1 MVLNVWAHV
10 MVDETV
16 YESAEETVNH
26 GANMVSESAEA
37 AGGDAAEGDGGAGLA
52 EGDGGAGLTDED
64 ESDPTVPFEHGD
76 PVGNFHLHMY
86 AVPPPPPGYKAPP
99 IALRGAGKGHKAPM
113 MVLDGAG
120 KGGKAA
126 PVMLDGAGRGG
137 KEAPVMLDGA
147 SKGGKAAPKQRYFI
161 HKGAK
166 APSVAL
172 DGVSTGSSSS
182 ASERSLA
189 STHEKA
195 PESNQKG
202 KGCKGKDVERLPQ
215 WVLLKDSMLPAHPD
229 HESDAEALDP
239 IEEEEEG
246 EEPLSVPSSFTG

>member
-1 MVLNVWAHV
+1 MF
-10 MVDETV
+10 DETV

-99 IALRGAGKGHKAPM
+99 IALMMVLDGAGKGGKAAPVM
-113 MVLDGAG
+113 LDGAG

-189 STHEKA
+189 STREKA

-215 WVLLKDSMLPAHPD
+215 WVLLKDGMLPAHPD
-229 HESDAEALDP
+229 HESDAESLDP
-239 IEEEEEG
+239 IEEEEG
-246 EEPLSVPSSFTG
+246 EEQLSVPVSQDEPGAV

>member
-1 MVLNVWAHV
+1 MF
-10 MVDETV
+10 DETV

-99 IALRGAGKGHKAPM
+99 IALMMAPM

-126 PVMLDGAGRGG
+126 PVMLDGAGKGG
-137 KEAPVMLDGA
+137 KAAPVMLDGA
-147 SKGGKAAPKQRYFI
+147 SKGGKAAPAMLDGAGKDS
-161 HKGAK
+161 KGAK

-172 DGVSTGSSSS
+172 DGVSTGSSGS

-215 WVLLKDSMLPAHPD
+215 WILLKDGMLPAHPD
-229 HESDAEALDP
+229 HESDAESSDP
-239 IEEEEEG
+239 IEEEEG
-246 EEPLSVPSSFTG
+246 EEQLSVPSSFTG

>member
-1 MVLNVWAHV
+1 MF
-10 MVDETV
+10 DETV

-37 AGGDAAEGDGGAGLA
+37 AGGDAAEGDGGAGL
-52 EGDGGAGLTDED
+52 TDEE

-76 PVGNFHLHMY
+76 PVGNFHLQMY
-86 AVPPPPPGYKAPP
+86 ADPPPPPGYKAPP

-126 PVMLDGAGRGG
+126 PVMLDGA
-137 KEAPVMLDGA
+137 
-147 SKGGKAAPKQRYFI
+147 SKGGKAAPAMLDGAGKDS
-161 HKGAK
+161 KGAK
-166 APSVAL
+166 APSDAL
-172 DGVSTGSSSS
+172 DGVSTGSSGS

-215 WVLLKDSMLPAHPD
+215 WVLLKDGMLPAHPD
-229 HESDAEALDP
+229 HESDAESLDP
-239 IEEEEEG
+239 IEEEEG
-246 EEPLSVPSSFTG
+246 EEQLSVPSSFTG

>member
-1 MVLNVWAHV
+1 MF
-10 MVDETV
+10 DEIV
-16 YESAEETVNH
+16 YESVEETVNH

-37 AGGDAAEGDGGAGLA
+37 AGGDAAEGDGGAGL
-52 EGDGGAGLTDED
+52 TDEE

-76 PVGNFHLHMY
+76 PVGNFHLQMY

-126 PVMLDGAGRGG
+126 PVMLDGAGKGG

-147 SKGGKAAPKQRYFI
+147 SKGGKAAPVMRYVI

-172 DGVSTGSSSS
+172 DGVSTGSPSS

-215 WVLLKDSMLPAHPD
+215 WVLLKDGMLPAHPD

-239 IEEEEEG
+239 IEEEEG
-246 EEPLSVPSSFTG
+246 EEQLSVPSSFTG